1 MENIRFGKLGASDEE
16 VYAAARA
23 ANAHEFIT
31 SFPEGYH
38 TVVGECW
45 AHSARP
51 GLRTA
56 AQASSGKTRPEG
68 WPRRTE
74 TVLWRRVQAQAGCR
88 GRNTAGTVKCCMMT
102 SRTVTDCTQ
111 DGDGHTQDG
120 EGPHAGR

>member
-45 AHSARP
+45 GPQHEAR
-51 GLRTA
+51 
-56 AQASSGKTRPEG
+56 AQDSSTGVVREDQTG
-68 WPRRTE
+68 
-74 TVLWRRVQAQAGCR
+74 RVAE
-88 GRNTAGTVKCCMMT
+88 K
-102 SRTVTDCTQ
+102 
-111 DGDGHTQDG
+111 DGDGAMETGPGTSRLQRQEHGRHSQVLHDDVPDSDR
-120 EGPHAGR
+120 PHAGR